1 MITSITAGRKTRK
14 EIKMQTEKSV
24 EIVRLSDIAL
34 QEVEWLQYP
43 YSSFGKITIIQG
55 DLGEGKTTLVL
66 SLAAVC
72 SDGTALPGIEQK
84 SPYNVNY
91 QTVED
96 GLAVLNNHPR

>member
-1 MITSITAGRKTRK
+1 MITSITAGRKTGK

-24 EIVRLSDIAL
+24 EIVRLSDI
-34 QEVEWLQYP
+34 V
-43 YSSFGKITIIQG
+43 
-55 DLGEGKTTLVL
+55 
-66 SLAAVC
+66 
-72 SDGTALPGIEQK
+72 LPGIERE